1 MAGNLE
7 KTEQHIGAHGRQ
19 HPKRPRDLNQWAKR
33 MTDYSVRRGR
43 NREPTPEEHGKDPAA
58 VKRGKLGGVKGGKAR
73 AAALTPEQ
81 RSEAAKRAV
90 SARWRKQS

>member
-19 HPKRPRDLNQWAKR
+19 TSQTLARPKSVGQTHDR
-33 MTDYSVRRGR
+33 YSVRRGR
-43 NREPTPEEHGKDPAA
+43 NREPTPEEQGKDPAA